1 MRIIT
6 GDDTGLIKQILI
18 ENKRIQRWGTQ
29 SRENGVECMT
39 WAGDEGNEENELGVV
54 LRNGHVQVWD
64 VDQTEIVK
72 EYTGIEGT
80 ACGMGILRNQEMRH
94 VVSCTTEGSVYL
106 FKWDEE
112 EAIDSFD
119 VNGPVSKMRLCPY
132 NNKVFAVGGR
142 ENDIALYDIEQ
153 KDAIFRGRNVPND
166 FLNLRV
172 PIWVADMQFL
182 SSDGSTHKLA
192 VVTGHHQIRLYDTR
206 AQRRPV
212 QSVEIGDRPF
222 TCCRVA
228 RDDSV
233 LYTGDTTGRVSRIDL
248 RTLRLSGTY
257 KGNTGSVRD
266 IAIHPTLPRLATVG
280 LDRIMRVFDSES
292 RQQLHRVYLRQQLN
306 AVLFTSEE
314 EVKMFAEEESEE
326 SDVDNASD
334 VNESS
339 DMDGNDATDTNE
351 KEISDSE

>member
-1 MRIIT
+1 M
-6 GDDTGLIKQILI
+6 
-18 ENKRIQRWGTQ
+18 
-29 SRENGVECMT
+29 
-39 WAGDEGNEENELGVV
+39 
-54 LRNGHVQVWD
+54 
-64 VDQTEIVK
+64 
-72 EYTGIEGT
+72 
-80 ACGMGILRNQEMRH
+80 
-94 VVSCTTEGSVYL
+94 
-106 FKWDEE
+106 
-112 EAIDSFD
+112 
-119 VNGPVSKMRLCPY
+119 
-132 NNKVFAVGGR
+132 
-142 ENDIALYDIEQ
+142 
-153 KDAIFRGRNVPND
+153 
-166 FLNLRV
+166 
-172 PIWVADMQFL
+172 
-182 SSDGSTHKLA
+182 
-192 VVTGHHQIRLYDTR
+192 
-206 AQRRPV
+206 
-212 QSVEIGDRPF
+212 
-222 TCCRVA
+222 A

-326 SDVDNASD
+326 SDVDNVSD

-351 KEISDSE
+351 ENNTEEKTDKSDSDYSCFLNKQVIVHRSKSG

>member
-1 MRIIT
+1 M
-6 GDDTGLIKQILI
+6 
-18 ENKRIQRWGTQ
+18 
-29 SRENGVECMT
+29 
-39 WAGDEGNEENELGVV
+39 
-54 LRNGHVQVWD
+54 
-64 VDQTEIVK
+64 
-72 EYTGIEGT
+72 
-80 ACGMGILRNQEMRH
+80 
-94 VVSCTTEGSVYL
+94 
-106 FKWDEE
+106 
-112 EAIDSFD
+112 
-119 VNGPVSKMRLCPY
+119 
-132 NNKVFAVGGR
+132 
-142 ENDIALYDIEQ
+142 
-153 KDAIFRGRNVPND
+153 
-166 FLNLRV
+166 
-172 PIWVADMQFL
+172 
-182 SSDGSTHKLA
+182 
-192 VVTGHHQIRLYDTR
+192 
-206 AQRRPV
+206 
-212 QSVEIGDRPF
+212 
-222 TCCRVA
+222 A

-314 EVKMFAEEESEE
+314 EVKMFAEESEE

>member
-1 MRIIT
+1 M
-6 GDDTGLIKQILI
+6 
-18 ENKRIQRWGTQ
+18 
-29 SRENGVECMT
+29 
-39 WAGDEGNEENELGVV
+39 
-54 LRNGHVQVWD
+54 
-64 VDQTEIVK
+64 
-72 EYTGIEGT
+72 
-80 ACGMGILRNQEMRH
+80 
-94 VVSCTTEGSVYL
+94 
-106 FKWDEE
+106 
-112 EAIDSFD
+112 
-119 VNGPVSKMRLCPY
+119 
-132 NNKVFAVGGR
+132 
-142 ENDIALYDIEQ
+142 
-153 KDAIFRGRNVPND
+153 
-166 FLNLRV
+166 
-172 PIWVADMQFL
+172 
-182 SSDGSTHKLA
+182 
-192 VVTGHHQIRLYDTR
+192 
-206 AQRRPV
+206 
-212 QSVEIGDRPF
+212 
-222 TCCRVA
+222 A

-326 SDVDNASD
+326 SDVDNVSD

-351 KEISDSE
+351 EENNTEEKTDKSDSDYSCFLNKQAIVHRSKSG

>member
-1 MRIIT
+1 M
-6 GDDTGLIKQILI
+6 
-18 ENKRIQRWGTQ
+18 
-29 SRENGVECMT
+29 
-39 WAGDEGNEENELGVV
+39 
-54 LRNGHVQVWD
+54 
-64 VDQTEIVK
+64 
-72 EYTGIEGT
+72 
-80 ACGMGILRNQEMRH
+80 
-94 VVSCTTEGSVYL
+94 
-106 FKWDEE
+106 
-112 EAIDSFD
+112 
-119 VNGPVSKMRLCPY
+119 
-132 NNKVFAVGGR
+132 
-142 ENDIALYDIEQ
+142 
-153 KDAIFRGRNVPND
+153 
-166 FLNLRV
+166 
-172 PIWVADMQFL
+172 
-182 SSDGSTHKLA
+182 
-192 VVTGHHQIRLYDTR
+192 
-206 AQRRPV
+206 
-212 QSVEIGDRPF
+212 
-222 TCCRVA
+222 A

-326 SDVDNASD
+326 SDVND

-351 KEISDSE
+351 ENNTEEKTDKSDSDYSCFLNKQAIVHRSKSG

>member
-1 MRIIT
+1 
-6 GDDTGLIKQILI
+6 
-18 ENKRIQRWGTQ
+18 
-29 SRENGVECMT
+29 
-39 WAGDEGNEENELGVV
+39 
-54 LRNGHVQVWD
+54 
-64 VDQTEIVK
+64 
-72 EYTGIEGT
+72 
-80 ACGMGILRNQEMRH
+80 
-94 VVSCTTEGSVYL
+94 
-106 FKWDEE
+106 
-112 EAIDSFD
+112 
-119 VNGPVSKMRLCPY
+119 
-132 NNKVFAVGGR
+132 
-142 ENDIALYDIEQ
+142 
-153 KDAIFRGRNVPND
+153 
-166 FLNLRV
+166 
-172 PIWVADMQFL
+172 
-182 SSDGSTHKLA
+182 
-192 VVTGHHQIRLYDTR
+192 
-206 AQRRPV
+206 
-212 QSVEIGDRPF
+212 
-222 TCCRVA
+222 VA

-326 SDVDNASD
+326 SDVND

-351 KEISDSE
+351 ENNTEEKTDKSDSDYSCFLNKQAIVHRSKSG

>member
-1 MRIIT
+1 M
-6 GDDTGLIKQILI
+6 
-18 ENKRIQRWGTQ
+18 
-29 SRENGVECMT
+29 
-39 WAGDEGNEENELGVV
+39 
-54 LRNGHVQVWD
+54 
-64 VDQTEIVK
+64 
-72 EYTGIEGT
+72 
-80 ACGMGILRNQEMRH
+80 
-94 VVSCTTEGSVYL
+94 
-106 FKWDEE
+106 
-112 EAIDSFD
+112 
-119 VNGPVSKMRLCPY
+119 
-132 NNKVFAVGGR
+132 
-142 ENDIALYDIEQ
+142 
-153 KDAIFRGRNVPND
+153 
-166 FLNLRV
+166 
-172 PIWVADMQFL
+172 
-182 SSDGSTHKLA
+182 
-192 VVTGHHQIRLYDTR
+192 
-206 AQRRPV
+206 
-212 QSVEIGDRPF
+212 
-222 TCCRVA
+222 A

-326 SDVDNASD
+326 SDVDNESD

-351 KEISDSE
+351 EENNTEEKTDMSNSDYSCFLNKQAIVHRSKSG

>member
-1 MRIIT
+1 M
-6 GDDTGLIKQILI
+6 
-18 ENKRIQRWGTQ
+18 
-29 SRENGVECMT
+29 
-39 WAGDEGNEENELGVV
+39 
-54 LRNGHVQVWD
+54 
-64 VDQTEIVK
+64 
-72 EYTGIEGT
+72 
-80 ACGMGILRNQEMRH
+80 
-94 VVSCTTEGSVYL
+94 
-106 FKWDEE
+106 
-112 EAIDSFD
+112 
-119 VNGPVSKMRLCPY
+119 
-132 NNKVFAVGGR
+132 
-142 ENDIALYDIEQ
+142 
-153 KDAIFRGRNVPND
+153 
-166 FLNLRV
+166 
-172 PIWVADMQFL
+172 
-182 SSDGSTHKLA
+182 
-192 VVTGHHQIRLYDTR
+192 
-206 AQRRPV
+206 
-212 QSVEIGDRPF
+212 
-222 TCCRVA
+222 A

-351 KEISDSE
+351 ENNTEEKTDKSESDYSCFLNKQAIVHRSKSG

>member
-1 MRIIT
+1 M
-6 GDDTGLIKQILI
+6 
-18 ENKRIQRWGTQ
+18 
-29 SRENGVECMT
+29 
-39 WAGDEGNEENELGVV
+39 
-54 LRNGHVQVWD
+54 
-64 VDQTEIVK
+64 
-72 EYTGIEGT
+72 
-80 ACGMGILRNQEMRH
+80 
-94 VVSCTTEGSVYL
+94 
-106 FKWDEE
+106 
-112 EAIDSFD
+112 
-119 VNGPVSKMRLCPY
+119 
-132 NNKVFAVGGR
+132 
-142 ENDIALYDIEQ
+142 
-153 KDAIFRGRNVPND
+153 
-166 FLNLRV
+166 
-172 PIWVADMQFL
+172 
-182 SSDGSTHKLA
+182 
-192 VVTGHHQIRLYDTR
+192 TGHHQVRLYDTR

-212 QSVEIGDRPF
+212 QSMGGCGVRARGAEIGDRPF

-334 VNESS
+334 VNEAS
-339 DMDGNDATDTNE
+339 DMSDATDTNE
-351 KEISDSE
+351 ENNTEEKTAKSDSDYSCFLNKQAIVHRSKSG

>member
-1 MRIIT
+1 M
-6 GDDTGLIKQILI
+6 
-18 ENKRIQRWGTQ
+18 
-29 SRENGVECMT
+29 
-39 WAGDEGNEENELGVV
+39 
-54 LRNGHVQVWD
+54 
-64 VDQTEIVK
+64 
-72 EYTGIEGT
+72 
-80 ACGMGILRNQEMRH
+80 
-94 VVSCTTEGSVYL
+94 
-106 FKWDEE
+106 
-112 EAIDSFD
+112 
-119 VNGPVSKMRLCPY
+119 
-132 NNKVFAVGGR
+132 
-142 ENDIALYDIEQ
+142 
-153 KDAIFRGRNVPND
+153 
-166 FLNLRV
+166 
-172 PIWVADMQFL
+172 
-182 SSDGSTHKLA
+182 
-192 VVTGHHQIRLYDTR
+192 
-206 AQRRPV
+206 
-212 QSVEIGDRPF
+212 
-222 TCCRVA
+222 A

-334 VNESS
+334 VNDMNESS

-351 KEISDSE
+351 ENNTEEKTDKSDSDYSCFLNKQAIVHRSKSG

>member
-1 MRIIT
+1 M
-6 GDDTGLIKQILI
+6 
-18 ENKRIQRWGTQ
+18 
-29 SRENGVECMT
+29 
-39 WAGDEGNEENELGVV
+39 
-54 LRNGHVQVWD
+54 
-64 VDQTEIVK
+64 
-72 EYTGIEGT
+72 
-80 ACGMGILRNQEMRH
+80 
-94 VVSCTTEGSVYL
+94 
-106 FKWDEE
+106 
-112 EAIDSFD
+112 
-119 VNGPVSKMRLCPY
+119 
-132 NNKVFAVGGR
+132 
-142 ENDIALYDIEQ
+142 
-153 KDAIFRGRNVPND
+153 
-166 FLNLRV
+166 
-172 PIWVADMQFL
+172 
-182 SSDGSTHKLA
+182 
-192 VVTGHHQIRLYDTR
+192 
-206 AQRRPV
+206 
-212 QSVEIGDRPF
+212 
-222 TCCRVA
+222 A

-334 VNESS
+334 MNESS

-351 KEISDSE
+351 ENNTEEKTDKSDSDYSCFLNKQAIVHRSKSG

>member
-1 MRIIT
+1 M
-6 GDDTGLIKQILI
+6 
-18 ENKRIQRWGTQ
+18 
-29 SRENGVECMT
+29 
-39 WAGDEGNEENELGVV
+39 
-54 LRNGHVQVWD
+54 
-64 VDQTEIVK
+64 
-72 EYTGIEGT
+72 
-80 ACGMGILRNQEMRH
+80 
-94 VVSCTTEGSVYL
+94 
-106 FKWDEE
+106 
-112 EAIDSFD
+112 
-119 VNGPVSKMRLCPY
+119 
-132 NNKVFAVGGR
+132 
-142 ENDIALYDIEQ
+142 
-153 KDAIFRGRNVPND
+153 
-166 FLNLRV
+166 
-172 PIWVADMQFL
+172 
-182 SSDGSTHKLA
+182 
-192 VVTGHHQIRLYDTR
+192 
-206 AQRRPV
+206 
-212 QSVEIGDRPF
+212 
-222 TCCRVA
+222 A

-326 SDVDNASD
+326 SDVDNVSD

-351 KEISDSE
+351 ENNTEEKSDKSDSDYSCFLNKQAIVHRSKSG